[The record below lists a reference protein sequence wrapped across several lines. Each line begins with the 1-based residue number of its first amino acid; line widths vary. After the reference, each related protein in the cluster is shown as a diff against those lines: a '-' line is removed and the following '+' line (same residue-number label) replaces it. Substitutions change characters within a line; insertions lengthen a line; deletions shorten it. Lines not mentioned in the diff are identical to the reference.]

1 MESILAKEKPI
12 TIDGVIK
19 EALPN
24 SMFRVEIEIGE
35 QSHEVL
41 AYVSGKMKK
50 FFIKILPGYT
60 VTLEVSP
67 YDLSRGRIVYRHK

>member
-1 MESILAKEKPI
+1 MAKEKPI

-24 SMFRVEIEIGE
+24 SMFRVQIEIGE
-35 QSHEVL
+35 QEHEVL

-50 FFIKILPGYT
+50 FFIKILPGDT
-60 VTLEVSP
+60 VTFTIEREGKKEEINLT
-67 YDLSRGRIVYRHK
+67 LSER

>member
-1 MESILAKEKPI
+1 LAKEKPI

-24 SMFRVEIEIGE
+24 SMFRVQIEIGE
-35 QSHEVL
+35 QEHEVL

-50 FFIKILPGYT
+50 IL
-60 VTLEVSP
+60 
-67 YDLSRGRIVYRHK
+67 H